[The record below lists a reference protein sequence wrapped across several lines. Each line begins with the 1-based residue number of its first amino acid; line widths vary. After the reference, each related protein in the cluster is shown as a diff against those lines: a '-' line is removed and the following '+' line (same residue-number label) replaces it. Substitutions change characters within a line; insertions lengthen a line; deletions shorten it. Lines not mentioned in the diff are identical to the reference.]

1 MGGPLSDLLFDY
13 IFLFVLAIQI
23 IISFGLLILAV
34 MFFYKRIKV
43 VRLTK
48 KAECMEQRKDK
59 TDYLKIYEKIEKTIQ
74 KQKYIEQIDILEN
87 IRANLRM
94 KLYLNTRMGKYVKV
108 CPECGSTDSA
118 VESYGYIVRDFCKK
132 CGYSS
137 IKKSNI
143 LVGSLIYFPEI
154 RFGTE
159 EDIKNL
165 EDSIIYCPYCNKKIK
180 DSWDICL
187 RCEKDLED
195 NNELGI
201 PSAKEKIISYIFIL
215 LLLIALL
222 LLLLYWK

>member
-1 MGGPLSDLLFDY
+1 MQGPLSDLLFED
-13 IFLFVLAIQI
+13 IFLFVFVIQMI
-23 IISFGLLILAV
+23 ILLGLHVLAV

-43 VRLTK
+43 FRLTK
-48 KAECMEQRKDK
+48 KAGHEKLEKDNAS
-59 TDYLKIYEKIEKTIQ
+59 YLKIYEKIEKLIQ
-74 KQKYIEQIDILEN
+74 RQKDIEEIDILEN
-87 IRANLRM
+87 IRVNLGM

-118 VESYGYIVRDFCKK
+118 VESYGYMVRDFCKK

-195 NNELGI
+195 RNELGI

-215 LLLIALL
+215 LLLICLL